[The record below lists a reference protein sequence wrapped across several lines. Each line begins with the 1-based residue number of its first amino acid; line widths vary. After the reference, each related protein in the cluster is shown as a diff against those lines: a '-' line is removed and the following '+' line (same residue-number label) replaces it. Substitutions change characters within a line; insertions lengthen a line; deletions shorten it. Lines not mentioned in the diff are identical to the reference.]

1 MVKKFQSGPLSEP
14 KVFEQRTAA
23 FKNKR
28 EWKRRLRE
36 TIGFPDFGVD
46 VWRPIMEEIGRTVIT
61 HKDPIYW
68 EAHKFV
74 SNAKASLA
82 KKLQKDEA
90 ELAK

>member
-1 MVKKFQSGPLSEP
+1 
-14 KVFEQRTAA
+14 
-23 FKNKR
+23 
-28 EWKRRLRE
+28 
-36 TIGFPDFGVD
+36 
-46 VWRPIMEEIGRTVIT
+46 MEEIGRTVIT